1 MGNKALYCSVENE
14 CKKFSRMNV
23 FIKVENVIELYGD
36 HIEADKRV
44 EFYANMQMKQTQ
56 KLLLFVS
63 MTRTYALV
71 IR

>member
-1 MGNKALYCSVENE
+1 
-14 CKKFSRMNV
+14 MNV
-23 FIKVENVIELYGD
+23 FIKIENVIELYGD
-36 HIEADKRV
+36 HIEADNRV